1 MAILLLNNNKICFKS
16 LGLRLF
22 VLFCCT
28 STSNLFCQESP
39 EKVNEV
45 FKAYNSMNYKQDSIQ
60 RYLDELDDKMTNVTY
75 REALLVQSG
84 GSGLASVL
92 ISLGTNIGSISLL
105 AQGETQASTIVSIA
119 GQTLST
125 ILLARAF
132 ILLSKAGNELADERL
147 KKQGLLVE

>member
-1 MAILLLNNNKICFKS
+1 MIHRNNNQTFIKMNKTLHFLIMAF
-16 LGLRLF
+16 LLA
-22 VLFCCT
+22 
-28 STSNLFCQESP
+28 TSNLFCQESP

-60 RYLDELDDKMTNVTY
+60 RHLDELDDKMTNVTY

-84 GSGLASVL
+84 GSGLVSVL

-147 KKQGLLVE
+147 EKEGLLVE